1 MKVALVTGAS
11 RGIGK
16 ACAIRLAKDGY
27 AVVINYSHS
36 EEQAQ
41 KVLDEIVAAGFLGC
55 RDDLLVRRT
64 GLSETDIVAYRVLKQ
79 IDVLEHHRDAH
90 ADLDG
95 IDFGRDEID
104 VVGIET
110 DLAFV
115 TVTALKVWL
124 FSLVDSSTPSHTL
137 VFHKTLVL

>member
-41 KVLDEIVAAGFLGC
+41 KEA
-55 RDDLLVRRT
+55 
-64 GLSETDIVAYRVLKQ
+64 
-79 IDVLEHHRDAH
+79 DALRQQ
-90 ADLDG
+90 A
-95 IDFGRDEID
+95 EQ
-104 VVGIET
+104 
-110 DLAFV
+110 
-115 TVTALKVWL
+115 
-124 FSLVDSSTPSHTL
+124 P
-137 VFHKTLVL
+137 

>member
-41 KVLDEIVAAGFLGC
+41 KVLEEIVAAGGTVTVAATI
-55 RDDLLVRRT
+55 LLVTKRR
-64 GLSETDIVAYRVLKQ
+64 K
-79 IDVLEHHRDAH
+79 
-90 ADLDG
+90 
-95 IDFGRDEID
+95 
-104 VVGIET
+104 
-110 DLAFV
+110 
-115 TVTALKVWL
+115 
-124 FSLVDSSTPSHTL
+124 
-137 VFHKTLVL
+137 KTL